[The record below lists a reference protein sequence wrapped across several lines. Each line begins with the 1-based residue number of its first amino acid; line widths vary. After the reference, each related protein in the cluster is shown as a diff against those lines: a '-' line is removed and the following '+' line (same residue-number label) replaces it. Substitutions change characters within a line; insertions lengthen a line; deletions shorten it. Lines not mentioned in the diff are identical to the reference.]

1 VGSVI
6 ALSTMV
12 LAALVEHCQWS
23 AWTAIPLV
31 LALGAAFGA
40 LQGLLIQRFRLQP
53 FIVTL
58 AGMFLARGLCYLISV
73 DSIGIS
79 DEAYAAIAQFR
90 LSLSDEASISVGA
103 LLALAVLA
111 AGLYLARATAFGR
124 AVYAIGGN
132 QQSALLMG
140 LPVAR
145 TLVLVYTLSGF
156 CSALA
161 GVAFSF
167 YMLSGYGLH
176 AMGLE
181 LDAIAAVVIGGTL
194 LTGGTGSLLGALF
207 GVLILGT
214 IQTLISFD
222 GTLSSWWTRI
232 VIGTLLFVFCLLQR
246 LFERSK
252 R

>member
-1 VGSVI
+1 
-6 ALSTMV
+6 
-12 LAALVEHCQWS
+12 
-23 AWTAIPLV
+23 
-31 LALGAAFGA
+31 
-40 LQGLLIQRFRLQP
+40 
-53 FIVTL
+53 
-58 AGMFLARGLCYLISV
+58 MFLARGLCYLISI
-73 DSIGIS
+73 DSISIS
-79 DEAYAAIAQFR
+79 DESYAAISQYR
-90 LSLSDEASISVGA
+90 LHFTEDASISVGA
-103 LLALAVLA
+103 MLALAVLA

-132 QQSALLMG
+132 EQSALLMG

-194 LTGGTGSLLGALF
+194 LAGGVGSLLGTLF

-232 VIGTLLFVFCLLQR
+232 VIGALLFVFCLLQR
-246 LFERSK
+246 LFERRKPS
-252 R
+252 